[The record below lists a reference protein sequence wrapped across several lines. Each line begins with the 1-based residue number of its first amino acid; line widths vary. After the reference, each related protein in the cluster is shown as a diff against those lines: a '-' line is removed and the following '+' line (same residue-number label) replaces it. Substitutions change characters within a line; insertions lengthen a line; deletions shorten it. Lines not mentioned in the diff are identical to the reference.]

1 VSFSQQPKSKITAS
15 RKLSLK
21 IMLLTRAMEQLE
33 QETQDRDEEKL
44 SYLGERLPPL
54 QFSGLSLAELQDLCK
69 QLHGKIDVVD
79 EERYDCEAKVTK
91 HNKDIHELKLKVQ
104 DLGGKFKKPALRKVR
119 VSADEMMRALLGTK
133 HKGSMDLRSNLKSV
147 KKEDTNK
154 DKDKVTGTWA
164 MYKYFTNHLHLM
176 VLTSEVTDWRKN
188 VEAMSGMEG
197 RKKMFDAS
205 GGQ

>member
-1 VSFSQQPKSKITAS
+1 LLSIQHWAHICNNIVSFSQQPKSKITAS

-54 QFSGLSLAELQDLCK
+54 QFSGLSLAELQVRDK
-69 QLHGKIDVVD
+69 Q
-79 EERYDCEAKVTK
+79 YDWAKL
-91 HNKDIHELKLKVQ
+91 IHELKLK
-104 DLGGKFKKPALRKVR
+104 P
-119 VSADEMMRALLGTK
+119 LLGTK

-147 KKEDTNK
+147 
-154 DKDKVTGTWA
+154 
-164 MYKYFTNHLHLM
+164 
-176 VLTSEVTDWRKN
+176 LTSEVTDWRKN
-188 VEAMSGMEG
+188 
-197 RKKMFDAS
+197 KMFDAS